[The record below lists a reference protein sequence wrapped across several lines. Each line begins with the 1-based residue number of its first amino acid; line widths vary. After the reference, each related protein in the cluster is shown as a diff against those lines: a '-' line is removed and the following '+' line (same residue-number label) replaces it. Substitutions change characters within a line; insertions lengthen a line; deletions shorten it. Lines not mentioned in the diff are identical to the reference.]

1 MKLIEIATRR
11 RVAIAMAAVTLV
23 LFGLIGLQKLKVN
36 LLPDLAYPTL
46 TIRTEFIGSA
56 PEEIETLI
64 TKPIEESVGVVK
76 NVTAVKSVSRAGQSD
91 VVLEFA
97 WGTDMDRAGLEVR
110 EKLEVMQLPLQA
122 SRPLLL
128 RFNPATDPI
137 MRMGLNFEEGTE
149 GFEIGE
155 LKTLRRLADEEIKK
169 QLEPVEGVAA
179 VKISGGLED
188 EVQILIDP
196 GRLAQLNLP
205 IADITRRL
213 AEENVNVSAGRLE
226 QGTQRYLVRTINQFT
241 SVEEMG
247 DLIVT
252 TGSTRPVYLRDIA
265 SIEQGY
271 KERKAIIRMDGREAV
286 EIAIYKEGDA
296 NTVSVA
302 RSVKERLES
311 VRERLPDGMRIVS
324 VDDQSLFISQAI
336 SEVVMAALLGGLLA
350 VMVIFVFLR
359 DLRSTIIIAVAIPI
373 SIIATFFLMNQAGIT
388 LNIMSLGGIA
398 LATGLLVDN
407 AIVVLENISRYR
419 KQGLPITE
427 AAIRGASEISAAVVA
442 STLTTIAVFFPLAF
456 VDGIAGQLFR
466 DQALTVTFA
475 LIISLAVAL
484 TLIPMLVSRRAG
496 AREKKSRLQ
505 DEAGG
510 RLLKVLRKYYMRLL
524 KSSLEHRFLVALIS
538 VVLMAAS
545 GYLLSGRGVE
555 LVPQMV
561 QGRFDLSLE
570 AAPGT
575 PLRETDMLMQ
585 RVQAQALVG
594 GQVAQVYG
602 VSGSGNRIDA
612 NPTESGENI
621 GNALVVM
628 NPAGGT
634 SAETATIRR
643 LRQYVSGI
651 PSVNVTVS
659 RPELLSFDKPLEIE
673 IVGYELDRLRTLSDE
688 VLERMQQSD
697 RFVDLESSMERGHPE
712 IQIYFDQERA
722 ASLGLT
728 VKSISDQVVS
738 NVRGDI
744 ATRYS
749 WRDRKIDVL
758 VRAEEEDRQSVDD
771 IRNLIINPRSDRPVT
786 LASVAD
792 IVVTEGPA
800 EIRRSGQERV
810 ALISANLAYGGLG
823 EAVLEAH
830 ERIGGLKLPPQFSI
844 RVTGQNEEM
853 ETSFRSLLF
862 ALALAVF
869 LVYLVM
875 ASQFES
881 LLHPFVIL
889 FSIPLALTGVA
900 GALWLTDTRL
910 SVIVFIGLIMLA
922 GIVVNN
928 AIVLVDLINQLRAE
942 GIAKRDA
949 IIKAAGLR
957 LRPILM
963 TTMTTV
969 LGLLP
974 LAVGLG
980 EGAEMRAPMAITVIG
995 GLSLAT
1001 LLTLIVIPVMYS
1013 LLDRKKMVAVTPG
1026 SYDTGVLGE
1035 SG

>member
-1 MKLIEIATRR
+1 
-11 RVAIAMAAVTLV
+11 
-23 LFGLIGLQKLKVN
+23 
-36 LLPDLAYPTL
+36 
-46 TIRTEFIGSA
+46 
-56 PEEIETLI
+56 
-64 TKPIEESVGVVK
+64 
-76 NVTAVKSVSRAGQSD
+76 
-91 VVLEFA
+91 
-97 WGTDMDRAGLEVR
+97 
-110 EKLEVMQLPLQA
+110 
-122 SRPLLL
+122 
-128 RFNPATDPI
+128 
-137 MRMGLNFEEGTE
+137 
-149 GFEIGE
+149 
-155 LKTLRRLADEEIKK
+155 
-169 QLEPVEGVAA
+169 
-179 VKISGGLED
+179 
-188 EVQILIDP
+188 
-196 GRLAQLNLP
+196 
-205 IADITRRL
+205 
-213 AEENVNVSAGRLE
+213 
-226 QGTQRYLVRTINQFT
+226 
-241 SVEEMG
+241 
-247 DLIVT
+247 
-252 TGSTRPVYLRDIA
+252 
-265 SIEQGY
+265 
-271 KERKAIIRMDGREAV
+271 
-286 EIAIYKEGDA
+286 
-296 NTVSVA
+296 
-302 RSVKERLES
+302 
-311 VRERLPDGMRIVS
+311 
-324 VDDQSLFISQAI
+324 
-336 SEVVMAALLGGLLA
+336 
-350 VMVIFVFLR
+350 
-359 DLRSTIIIAVAIPI
+359 
-373 SIIATFFLMNQAGIT
+373 
-388 LNIMSLGGIA
+388 
-398 LATGLLVDN
+398 
-407 AIVVLENISRYR
+407 
-419 KQGLPITE
+419 
-427 AAIRGASEISAAVVA
+427 
-442 STLTTIAVFFPLAF
+442 
-456 VDGIAGQLFR
+456 
-466 DQALTVTFA
+466 
-475 LIISLAVAL
+475 
-484 TLIPMLVSRRAG
+484 
-496 AREKKSRLQ
+496 
-505 DEAGG
+505 
-510 RLLKVLRKYYMRLL
+510 LKVLRKHYMSLL

-594 GQVAQVYG
+594 DQVAQVYG

-628 NPAGGT
+628 DPAGDT
-634 SAETATIRR
+634 AAETATIRR
-643 LRQYVSGI
+643 LRQYASGI

-673 IVGYELDRLRTLSDE
+673 IVGYELDRLRTLADE

-697 RFVDLESSMERGHPE
+697 RFVDLEYSMERGHPE
-712 IQIYFDQERA
+712 IQIYCDQERA

-771 IRNLIINPRSDRPVT
+771 IRNLIINPRSERPIT
-786 LASVAD
+786 LASVAE

-830 ERIGGLKLPPQFSI
+830 ERIEGLKLPPQFSI

-862 ALALAVF
+862 ALGLAVF

-1013 LLDRKKMVAVTPG
+1013 LLDRKKMLGVHAG
-1026 SYDTGVLGE
+1026 SYDAGVLGE
-1035 SG
+1035 SS

>member
-1 MKLIEIATRR
+1 
-11 RVAIAMAAVTLV
+11 MAAVTLV
-23 LFGLIGLQKLKVN
+23 LFGLIGLQNLKVN

-46 TIRTEFIGSA
+46 TVRTEFVGSA

-64 TKPIEESVGVVK
+64 TKPIEEAVGVVK
-76 NVTAVKSVSRAGQSD
+76 NVSAVKSVSRAGQSD

-97 WGTDMDRAGLEVR
+97 WGTDMDRAGMEVR

-137 MRMGLNFEEGTE
+137 MRMGLNFEDGSE
-149 GFEIGE
+149 GFEVSE

-188 EVQILIDP
+188 EIQILIDQR
-196 GRLAQLNLP
+196 RLAQLNLP

-241 SVEEMG
+241 SVKEMG
-247 DLIVT
+247 DMIVT
-252 TGSTRPVYLRDIA
+252 TGSIRPVYLRDIA
-265 SIEQGY
+265 TIEQAY

-302 RSVKERLES
+302 RAVKERLEV

-324 VDDQSLFISQAI
+324 VDDQSLFIGQAI

-350 VMVIFVFLR
+350 VMVIFIFLR

-373 SIIATFFLMNQAGIT
+373 SIIATFFLMDQAGIT

-419 KQGLPITE
+419 KQGLPITQ
-427 AAIRGASEISAAVVA
+427 AAIRGTSEISGAVVA
-442 STLTTIAVFFPLAF
+442 STLTTIAVFLPLAF
-456 VDGIAGQLFR
+456 VEGIAGQLFR

-475 LIISLAVAL
+475 LIISLAVAI
-484 TLIPMLVSRRAG
+484 TLIPMMVSRRAG
-496 AREKKSRLQ
+496 SREKKSRLQ
-505 DEAGG
+505 DEDGG
-510 RLLKVLRKYYMRLL
+510 RLLKTLRRHYMRLL
-524 KSSLEHRFLVALIS
+524 ETSLEHRFLVCLVSVALLS
-538 VVLMAAS
+538 AS

-561 QGRFDLSLE
+561 QGRFELSLE

-575 PLRETDMLMQ
+575 PLRETDLLMRQ
-585 RVQAQALVG
+585 VQAQALTG
-594 GQVAQVYG
+594 NQVAQVYG

-628 NPAGGT
+628 DPAGGS
-634 SAETATIRR
+634 SAEAATIRR

-651 PSVNVTVS
+651 PSVNATVS

-673 IVGYELDRLRTLSDE
+673 IVGYELDRLRTISDE
-688 VLERMQQSD
+688 VLKRMQQSD
-697 RFVDLESSMERGHPE
+697 RFVDVESSMERGHPE

-738 NVRGDI
+738 NIRGDI

-758 VRAEEEDRQSVDD
+758 VRADEKDRQSVDD
-771 IRNLIINPRSDRPVT
+771 IRNLIINPRSERPIT

-792 IVVTEGPA
+792 VIVTEGPA

-823 EAVLEAH
+823 EAVTEANQ
-830 ERIGGLKLPPQFSI
+830 RIAGLKLPPQFSI
-844 RVTGQNEEM
+844 RVAGQNEEM

-862 ALALAVF
+862 ALGLAIF

-995 GLSLAT
+995 GLSLST

-1013 LLDRKKMVAVTPG
+1013 LLDRKKMVDVKTG
-1026 SYDTGVLGE
+1026 SYDAGVLGE
-1035 SG
+1035 TG